1 MADDAQTSVLLQ
13 RALDGD
19 PGALGDLLM
28 RDNERLTRI
37 VKFRMDAR
45 LRGHVDA
52 SDVVQEAFLEASSR
66 FEEYKRDPKM
76 PFFLWLRFLTMQQLC
91 AFHRRHFGVQA
102 RDVARDISLF
112 SGPSPEVTSAVL
124 AAQLIG
130 KLTTPSQAAMRAET
144 RLRLEEALNSME
156 AIDRE
161 VLAMRHFEWLSNQE
175 TARLLGIAESAA
187 SNRYVRAVKRLKR
200 ILDGSG

>member
-1 MADDAQTSVLLQ
+1 MPDDSQTALLLQ
-13 RALDGD
+13 RALDGE

-28 RDNERLTRI
+28 RDNERLTRV
-37 VKFRMDAR
+37 VKFRMDPR
-45 LRGHVDA
+45 LRGRVDA
-52 SDVVQEAFLEASSR
+52 SDVVQEAFLEATTR
-66 FEEYKRDPKM
+66 FDEYKRDAKM

-91 AFHRRHFGVQA
+91 ALHRRHLGVQA
-102 RDVARDISLF
+102 RDVSRDISLF
-112 SGPSPEVTSAVL
+112 NGPSPEITSAVL

-130 KLTTPSQAAMRAET
+130 KLTTPSQAAIRAET

-156 AIDRE
+156 PIDRE

-187 SNRYVRAVKRLKR
+187 SNRYVRAVKRLR
-200 ILDGSG
+200 FILDGSG